1 MRVTRPG
8 PFFFICL
15 AGLLCLPAAGA
26 ELSASPSGGVNPTVG
41 ENAAVSFYLTG
52 ADAGISGFNITLAV
66 SDPAVVSIAGISF
79 ADWVMLPVN
88 SSPDLQ
94 EVFAT
99 GVDLNQQVQPGG
111 ASLPL
116 LTIDLVGHAAGSATL
131 TVTPRRIEDDL
142 GGRYS
147 PAALQDPVLVGI
159 VAPSPTSLPTTTTSS
174 PIANTDSSTSSSV
187 QPTSPTRTTA
197 AAPTYH
203 STDALPEGTG
213 SPVRTPAEQPLN
225 TTTPITSPTPS
236 TPLPWVLP
244 IASLAGLAGFRAWR
258 TRARGFVGSNDRVNL
273 SGTAV

>member
-26 ELSASPSGGVNPTVG
+26 ELSASPSGGVNAAVG

-66 SDPAVVSIAGISF
+66 SDPAVVSIVGISF

-111 ASLPL
+111 ESLPL

-131 TVTPRRIEDDL
+131 TVTPRRVEDDL

-147 PAALQDPVLVGI
+147 PASLQVPVQVGT
-159 VAPSPTSLPTTTTSS
+159 VAPSPTQSPTAATTSS
-174 PIANTDSSTSSSV
+174 PGADTGSGAGSSV

-197 AAPTYH
+197 ATPTYH
-203 STDALPEGTG
+203 SADTLPEGTG
-213 SPVRTPAEQPLN
+213 SPIRTPDEQPLN
-225 TTTPITSPTPS
+225 TTTPVTSPTPS

-244 IASLAGLAGFRAWR
+244 IASLAGLAGFRAR
-258 TRARGFVGSNDRVNL
+258 RMQAGCREPQEANR
-273 SGTAV
+273 